1 MLLGVH
7 EQYQS
12 DAATTPE
19 ATKTRYPLTAITR
32 EFKAGVI
39 KPQNLLPAMKTLC
52 EKVWTAGLVV
62 NVSFKL
68 SPAEVFNGQWRPFI
82 DQLGHYIVDQGR
94 MAQTVITVWHEP
106 EDDTR
111 DSFPNG
117 VKSGKVISFKTGEE
131 FVRYFNTVH
140 GWLKEVNPNIVTSH
154 AALGYGYRPN
164 VGGPGDKSAWV
175 GNPEQWVTYA
185 DVQAIDIYSGRSFPL
200 DMNLGTS
207 EAFKRWKGSRPLG
220 SRWGV
225 SERGWTAPVGFHEK
239 RAESIKAE
247 FEWLA
252 SLPREERPAFYIVW
266 LTEGVENDPNLR
278 PDTLMVE
285 AVNTGFTLA
294 SGAPTTPP
302 VVEEPK
308 EPELRECPLCHGSG
322 KVPADSNITI
332 TTTVSVVPHG
342 R

>member
-12 DAATTPE
+12 DSATTPE
-19 ATKTRYPLTAITR
+19 ATKTRYPLTSITR
-32 EFKAGVI
+32 EFKGGVL
-39 KPQNLLPAMKTLC
+39 KPQNLLPSMKNLC
-52 EKVWTAGLVV
+52 EKVWAAGLVV

-94 MAQTVITVWHEP
+94 LGQTIVTLWHEP

-154 AALGYGYRPN
+154 AALGYGYRPA
-164 VGGPGDKSAWV
+164 VGGPNDKSAWV
-175 GNPEQWVTYA
+175 GNPEQWVTHA
-185 DVQAIDIYSGRSFPL
+185 DVHAIDIYSGRSFPL
-200 DMNLGTS
+200 DMHLGVS
-207 EAFKRWKGSRPLG
+207 EAFKRWKDSRPLA

-225 SERGWTAPVGFHEK
+225 SERGWTAPVAFHTQ
-239 RAESIKAE
+239 RALSITAE
-247 FEWLA
+247 FAWLK
-252 SLPREERPAFYIVW
+252 SLPVEERPAFYIAW
-266 LTEGVENDPNLR
+266 LTEGVENDPHLR
-278 PDTLMVE
+278 PDTLMTQAINDGFALALGPDLPPVE
-285 AVNTGFTLA
+285 PTK
-294 SGAPTTPP
+294 PTTP
-302 VVEEPK
+302 ET
-308 EPELRECPLCHGSG
+308 RECPLCHGTG
-322 KVPADSNITI
+322 TVPASANIII
-332 TTTVSVVPHG
+332 TTTVGVTNA
-342 R
+342 